1 MPRVAAVAA
10 SPVWSRSRPVPTP
23 MPWATPGRVVAGM
36 GQVLGL
42 VAVFWLLMALPGV
55 LSARDSTVEHGKRP
69 AAAMVA
75 RR

>member
-1 MPRVAAVAA
+1 MSRVATPP
-10 SPVWSRSRPVPTP
+10 SVWSPPRLAAIPI
-23 MPWATPGRVVAGM
+23 PWTRLGRVVAGVV
-36 GQVLGL
+36 QVLGL
-42 VAVFWLLMALPGV
+42 VAVFWLLVALPGV

>member
-1 MPRVAAVAA
+1 MPRVAAPP
-10 SPVWSRSRPVPTP
+10 PVWSPARSAAIPLAWTR
-23 MPWATPGRVVAGM
+23 PGRVVAGVA
-36 GQVLGL
+36 QVLGL
-42 VAVFWLLMALPGV
+42 VAVFWLLVALPGV

>member
-1 MPRVAAVAA
+1 MSRVAAPP
-10 SPVWSRSRPVPTP
+10 PVWSPPRFA
-23 MPWATPGRVVAGM
+23 ATPIPWTRLGRVVAGVV
-36 GQVLGL
+36 QVLGL
-42 VAVFWLLMALPGV
+42 VAVFWLLVALPGV